1 MQGGELRERLRNPK
15 IPENA
20 CLEQR
25 LKTGTNKQT
34 NKNRKYHVGFLLL
47 KEKEIRFD
55 LEHHIAMT
63 L

>member
-1 MQGGELRERLRNPK
+1 MLRTKIKER
-15 IPENA
+15 
-20 CLEQR
+20 
-25 LKTGTNKQT
+25 NKQT
-34 NKNRKYHVGFLLL
+34 KKKQETSWFFILLLLL

>member
-1 MQGGELRERLRNPK
+1 MLRTKIKER
-15 IPENA
+15 
-20 CLEQR
+20 
-25 LKTGTNKQT
+25 NKQT
-34 NKNRKYHVGFLLL
+34 NKQKETSWFLLLLLLL

>member
-1 MQGGELRERLRNPK
+1 MLRTK
-15 IPENA
+15 IKD
-20 CLEQR
+20 R
-25 LKTGTNKQT
+25 NKQT
-34 NKNRKYHVGFLLL
+34 KTGNIMLFFLLL